1 MNAILDGS
9 VSFSFFLS
17 LDFFAFDFL
26 GFLNLESSDTGLAS
40 DSRNKI
46 SNFLLWSS
54 FIVDSAKA
62 STSATP
68 EFGGPVT
75 NIFFQ

>member
-1 MNAILDGS
+1 
-9 VSFSFFLS
+9 
-17 LDFFAFDFL
+17 
-26 GFLNLESSDTGLAS
+26 
-40 DSRNKI
+40 
-46 SNFLLWSS
+46 
-54 FIVDSAKA
+54 VDSAKV